1 MTIYNILGIIG
12 AVILGFRMIPQ
23 IYLVIKNNDSE
34 NISIFFV
41 YLEIIASVLLGICA
55 YEYPIKNLPFLIANS
70 FSFLLSSVL
79 LIVVLK
85 RKNKIKENNSPKHL

>member
-23 IYLVIKNNDSE
+23 IYLVIKNNNSE

-41 YLEIIASVLLGICA
+41 ILEIIASVLLGICA

-70 FSFLLSSVL
+70 FSFILSSVL
-79 LIVVLK
+79 LIVVYK
-85 RKNKIKENNSPKHL
+85 KHKKNTIESPKHV

>member
-1 MTIYNILGIIG
+1 MSIYNIIGIIG
-12 AVILGFRMIPQ
+12 AIILGFRMIPQ

-41 YLEIIASVLLGICA
+41 ILEIIASILLGICA
-55 YEYPIKNLPFLIANS
+55 YEFPIKNLPFLIANS

-79 LIVVLK
+79 LIVVYK
-85 RKNKIKENNSPKHL
+85 KHKKKYNWIT